1 MSRPQHLCIRPLNI
15 PDIAQV
21 LALEIQGFPPHER
34 ASALRIEY
42 RLTVCPE
49 LCSGLFVREFDT
61 ESVNSKE
68 LPDHSTIK
76 KETLIGHVIG
86 TKMVS
91 ETVTDESM
99 VVPPSFVSAL
109 CNEDGT
115 LKEEYKTSELKE
127 LEKAEK
133 STGTEESKEETS
145 EQQLKEKNKKGRI
158 YPLGHQDSGRTIGI
172 HSVVVHPDYRG
183 KKLASLLLKDYLQK
197 MNQQYVADSIAL
209 LCLEKLVSFYSGV
222 GFTDKGISECKFA
235 GEEWHD
241 MSLTLDHDE
250 DEEE

>member
-1 MSRPQHLCIRPLNI
+1 MNV

-21 LALEIQGFPPHER
+21 LGLEMQGFPSHER

-61 ESVNSKE
+61 EAVNAKE

-91 ETVTDESM
+91 EAITDESM
-99 VVPPSFVSAL
+99 LVPSSFVPVF
-109 CNEDGT
+109 CNKDGT
-115 LKEEYKTSELKE
+115 LKDQYKTAELKE
-127 LEKAEK
+127 LEKTEKAETTK
-133 STGTEESKEETS
+133 ATAETAA
-145 EQQLKEKNKKGRI
+145 EGPPKGHI

-197 MNQQYVADSIAL
+197 MNQQYVADNVSL
-209 LCLEKLVSFYSGV
+209 LCLEKLVAFYSGV
-222 GFTDKGISECKFA
+222 GFADKGVSACKFA

-241 MSLTLDHDE
+241 MALTLDHDE

>member
-1 MSRPQHLCIRPLNI
+1 MSRPQHLCIRPLNV

-21 LALEIQGFPPHER
+21 LGLEMQGFPSHER

-61 ESVNSKE
+61 EAVNAKE

-91 ETVTDESM
+91 EAITDESM
-99 VVPPSFVSAL
+99 LVPSSFVP
-109 CNEDGT
+109 GH
-115 LKEEYKTSELKE
+115 
-127 LEKAEK
+127 
-133 STGTEESKEETS
+133 
-145 EQQLKEKNKKGRI
+145 I

-197 MNQQYVADSIAL
+197 MNQQYVADNVSL
-209 LCLEKLVSFYSGV
+209 LCLEKLVAFYSGV
-222 GFTDKGISECKFA
+222 GFADKGVSACKFA

-241 MSLTLDHDE
+241 MALTLDHDE

>member
-1 MSRPQHLCIRPLNI
+1 MSRPQHLCIRPLNV

-21 LALEIQGFPPHER
+21 LGLEMQGFPSHER

-61 ESVNSKE
+61 EAVNAKE

-91 ETVTDESM
+91 EAITDESM
-99 VVPPSFVSAL
+99 LVPSSFVPVF
-109 CNEDGT
+109 CNKDGT
-115 LKEEYKTSELKE
+115 LKDQYKTAELKE
-127 LEKAEK
+127 LEKTEKAETTK
-133 STGTEESKEETS
+133 ATAETAA
-145 EQQLKEKNKKGRI
+145 EGPPKGHI

-197 MNQQYVADSIAL
+197 MNQQYVADNVSL
-209 LCLEKLVSFYSGV
+209 LCLEKLVAFYSGV
-222 GFTDKGISECKFA
+222 GFADKGVSACKFA

-241 MSLTLDHDE
+241 MALTLDHDE